1 MSSTGWETVG
11 KKHLKAN
18 NVHVKSANVKKKAIK
33 EKEENLDNGLS
44 LIGHVIFTNFDN
56 MFCRSN

>member
-18 NVHVKSANVKKKAIK
+18 NVHVKSINVKKKAMK
-33 EKEENLDNGLS
+33 EKEENLDNGLL
-44 LIGHVIFTNFDN
+44 LIGHVIFIDFVH
-56 MFCRSN
+56 MYCRSN